1 MAVERALFSEY
12 LERSVRLEKGE
23 REGGVKVRMLLK
35 KGKEEL
41 LNHARIMHLLFMYFC
56 PNFEVMGCSSM
67 NCH

>member
-1 MAVERALFSEY
+1 
-12 LERSVRLEKGE
+12 
-23 REGGVKVRMLLK
+23 MLLK